1 MIKEHLTEYAG
12 LPVVEFLDQ
21 DAEAHYLREAASNAR
36 RNQVEA
42 PASTPHRERMAKAGL
57 APDSV
62 AWRLRLSSYTEEFV
76 PYLARFVEEVDTSR
90 VVALVIGDWG
100 FEEGSDISSR
110 ELRDA
115 LIAHAPALPALR
127 SLFLGDITFEENEI
141 SWIQHCDMAPLL
153 AAYPHLEEFTV
164 RGVGETYEGAERL
177 SLHVPEH
184 GSLRSLTLQS
194 GGLPA
199 EVVRQVL
206 TSGLPALQRLELWL
220 GVEDYG
226 GDATPDDLAPLLSGE
241 ALPGLGHLG
250 LRNSRNTGEWVR
262 ALAQAP
268 ITARLSSL
276 DLSLGTLCEDDVEDL
291 LAAVPALSH
300 LERLD
305 LHHHYLGEE
314 AAERVRAVFAQAGVE
329 VDVSDPQEARQKD
342 DYYPAVGE

>member
-12 LPVVEFLDQ
+12 LPVVEFLDR

-36 RNQVEA
+36 RNHVEA
-42 PASTPHRERMAKAGL
+42 PASTPHRERMDKAEL

-110 ELRDA
+110 GLRDA

-164 RGVGETYEGAERL
+164 RGVGETYEG
-177 SLHVPEH
+177 PK
-184 GSLRSLTLQS
+184 GSPCTC
-194 GGLPA
+194 P
-199 EVVRQVL
+199 
-206 TSGLPALQRLELWL
+206 
-220 GVEDYG
+220 
-226 GDATPDDLAPLLSGE
+226 
-241 ALPGLGHLG
+241 
-250 LRNSRNTGEWVR
+250 N
-262 ALAQAP
+262 
-268 ITARLSSL
+268 TARCARSPSR
-276 DLSLGTLCEDDVEDL
+276 
-291 LAAVPALSH
+291 AAACPP
-300 LERLD
+300 RWC
-305 LHHHYLGEE
+305 
-314 AAERVRAVFAQAGVE
+314 
-329 VDVSDPQEARQKD
+329 ARS
-342 DYYPAVGE
+342 